1 MLEAYIYDGL
11 RTPFGRHAGAL
22 SRVRPDDLLAGVVK
36 EVVARSGFAP
46 EMIDDVS
53 VGCASQAGEDS
64 RNVARHALLL
74 AGLPVET
81 PGAVHN
87 RLCGS
92 GLNAL
97 VGAAHAITCG
107 EADVCIAGGVESMT
121 RAPFV
126 VGKAEQAFGKNFTVF
141 DSSLGARFPN
151 PKIESRFGAD
161 TMPQTADNLA
171 RDYQLSREDCDLFAL
186 GSQQKYAKAQRT
198 ASSRARSIRCRSRR
212 AGASPTS
219 SSATTSIRGP
229 RRPSRPCRSSS
240 RCFADGVTTAGNAS
254 GINDGAAALIVASR
268 DAGDKAGVKPIARI
282 IATAVAGVPPRI
294 MGFGPVPAGKKALER
309 AGLELKDMDVIEIN
323 EAFAAQVLACLKGLG
338 LAFDDSRVN
347 PNGGA
352 IADRPSARRLG
363 RAPCADRRA
372 PAAAHRW
379 RATRW
384 SPCASASAR
393 ASRPFWNAYE
403 LMGRGTTRGLADR
416 PGLSAVRL
424 EVKCSGGDC
433 SGGDL
438 AGIGAAI
445 LHRRSDGLLIMPRFD
460 SVARTEGD
468 TRR

>member
-22 SRVRPDDLLAGVVK
+22 ARVRPDDLLAGVVK

-46 EMIDDVS
+46 ETIDDVA

-81 PGAVHN
+81 AGAVHN

-107 EADVCIAGGVESMT
+107 EADVCVAGGVESMT

-126 VGKAEQAFGKNFTVF
+126 VGKAEQAFGKDFKVY

-151 PKIESRFGAD
+151 PRLEGRFGAD

-171 RDYQLSREDCDLFAL
+171 RDYQLSREDCDRFAL
-186 GSQQKYAKAQRT
+186 ASQQKYAKAAKEGFFKGEILPVAIAQAKGKPDVMVSEDEHPR
-198 ASSRARSIRCRSRR
+198 
-212 AGASPTS
+212 PD
-219 SSATTSIRGP
+219 TTLEALQKLKP
-229 RRPSRPCRSSS
+229 L
-240 RCFADGVTTAGNAS
+240 FADGVTTAGNAS

-268 DAGDKAGVKPIARI
+268 DAGDRAGVKPIARVL
-282 IATAVAGVPPRI
+282 ASGVAGVPPRI
-294 MGFGPVPAGKKALER
+294 MGFGPVPAARKALER

-323 EAFAAQVLACLKGLG
+323 EAFAAQVLGCLKGFG
-338 LAFDDSRVN
+338 VPFDDSRVN

-352 IADRPSARRLG
+352 IAVGHPLGASGARL
-363 RAPCADRRA
+363 ALT
-372 PAAAHRW
+372 AARQLQ
-379 RATRW
+379 R
-384 SPCASASAR
+384 
-393 ASRPFWNAYE
+393 
-403 LMGRGTTRGLADR
+403 
-416 PGLSAVRL
+416 
-424 EVKCSGGDC
+424 SGGRYALVSMC
-433 SGGDL
+433 IGVGQ
-438 AGIGAAI
+438 GIAVV
-445 LHRRSDGLLIMPRFD
+445 LE
-460 SVARTEGD
+460 RT
-468 TRR
+468 